1 MSTSN
6 ITCQNVVDYI
16 KKSFIVHTIQSTNF
30 QTYQSALSDW
40 QNRRG
45 EWARYQNHGISQDFT
60 IEWGGSGQL
69 GSADDDCRKCAGNYS
84 GDWWEFKNYKGEDRL
99 AKKITFWGDFQYCML
114 PKGTILQGADGYEEP
129 DIGPNPGDTFRR
141 TIQCKKTQN
150 QKDRENIEYAQSQPR
165 PEDYYKLPISNPENI
180 TLQDLREYP
189 FTEQGLTPRPLN
201 INLVCCGYEIKN
213 ITSDTGN
220 VAISGLNQAC
230 SQQIN
235 TTQSS
240 TSPTSPT
247 PSPKTSPTTTSTSTF
262 ILPSTSTLI
271 LPSTS
276 TLILPSPSP
285 SPSPSPPTDN
295 TLATIVLVAGVSSV
309 FLVAIIAFIVIVIY
323 NSK

>member
-6 ITCQNVVDYI
+6 ITCQNIVDYI
-16 KKSFIVHTIQSTNF
+16 KKSVIVHTIQSTNF
-30 QTYQSALSDW
+30 ESYQSALSDW
-40 QNRRG
+40 QKSEG
-45 EWARYQNHGISQDFT
+45 EWAIYKNHGLSQDFT
-60 IEWGGSGQL
+60 IEWGGSGRL

-114 PKGTILQGADGYEEP
+114 PKDTILQGADGYEEP
-129 DIGPNPGDTFRR
+129 DIGLNPGDGRR
-141 TIQCKKTQN
+141 IIQCKKS
-150 QKDRENIEYAQSQPR
+150 ESQMTKEKRAYNESEPR

-189 FTEQGLTPRPLN
+189 FTKQGLTPLSLN
-201 INLVCCGYEIKN
+201 INLVCCGYEMNN
-213 ITSDTGN
+213 ITSDTGS

-230 SQQIN
+230 SQQID
-235 TTQSS
+235 TSQS
-240 TSPTSPT
+240 
-247 PSPKTSPTTTSTSTF
+247 
-262 ILPSTSTLI
+262 STSTLI

-276 TLILPSPSP
+276 TLISPSP

-309 FLVAIIAFIVIVIY
+309 FLVAIIAFIVIY
-323 NSK
+323 NST